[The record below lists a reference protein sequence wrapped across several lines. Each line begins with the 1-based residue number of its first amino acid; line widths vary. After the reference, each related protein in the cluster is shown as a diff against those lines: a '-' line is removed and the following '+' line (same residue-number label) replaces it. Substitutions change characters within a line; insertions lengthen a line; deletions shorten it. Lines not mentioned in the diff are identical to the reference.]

1 MNRSLLSHP
10 QWVAGRR
17 LWIDGGM
24 QDLIH
29 KLHHG
34 DPTIGW
40 EGDERLAVYF
50 NDDTKCWEV
59 MRLEDDNVYR
69 LVARSKPGVQFDDR
83 FIVLLCETDRQR
95 RRQSLHDEIVA
106 NNEAVDRARQ
116 AETDTFIAEEA
127 APRLRHAI
135 LKDG

>member
-10 QWVAGRR
+10 TTVAGRR
-17 LWIDGGM
+17 LWIDGAM
-24 QDLIH
+24 QDLIY

-50 NDDTKCWEV
+50 DDNTKCWEV
-59 MRLEDDNVYR
+59 QRLEHDNVYR
-69 LVARSKPGVQFDDR
+69 LVARSAPGVPFDDR
-83 FIVLLCETDRQR
+83 FLILLCENDRQR
-95 RRQSLHDEIVA
+95 RTQTLHDQIVA
-106 NNEAVDRARQ
+106 NNERIDAQRKAD
-116 AETDTFIAEEA
+116 TDAFIAEEA

-135 LKDG
+135 LKEG

>member
-10 QWVAGRR
+10 TWVDGRR
-17 LWIDGGM
+17 LWIDGAM

-59 MRLEDDNVYR
+59 MRLEDDGIYR
-69 LVARSKPGVQFDDR
+69 LVARSKPGVTFDER
-83 FIVLLCETDRQR
+83 FLVRLCETDRQR
-95 RRQSLHDEIVA
+95 RKVSLHDEIVA
-106 NNEAVDRARQ
+106 TNEAIDQRRQ
-116 AETDTFIAEEA
+116 DQLDEYVAEEV